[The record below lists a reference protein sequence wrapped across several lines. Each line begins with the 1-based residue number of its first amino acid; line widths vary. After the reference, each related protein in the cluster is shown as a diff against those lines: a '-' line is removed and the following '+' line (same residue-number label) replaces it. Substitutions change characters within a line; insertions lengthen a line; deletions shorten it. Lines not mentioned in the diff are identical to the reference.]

1 MPRLLTIVL
10 LLGLAMQANGQLTY
24 KELWIDYD
32 SAVTYKNLKII
43 PVRKKVSGGPGLP
56 MLSFGR
62 AVQEGTIQ
70 LSERGTASTENVP
83 WLRINNNSGTPVF
96 IASGEVV
103 MGGRQDRMVTRDTV
117 IESMPGDQYIPVVCV
132 EENRWSKKEKK
143 FHYASYANPKL
154 RKVLDHSK
162 NQLLVWKEIYAQ
174 LDSSDINSRTFAY
187 TARRLDKKYMTLS
200 GEYLRYFSE
209 RLFDADSN
217 IVGIVCITGNKII
230 GSDMFS
236 SPQLFLDQLS
246 TLVTGYIEEA
256 ISYGSLPVVTDPNVK
271 KYLDQFLIDQPSQ
284 ETYLRKN
291 GKIFRR
297 AGEVFHITSY

>member
-10 LLGLAMQANGQLTY
+10 LLALSMQASAQLTY

-32 SAVTYKNLKII
+32 SAVTYKNLKVI
-43 PVRKKVSGGPGLP
+43 PVRKKLPGGPGMP
-56 MLSFGR
+56 VLSFGK
-62 AVQEGTIQ
+62 AVQEGKIT

-83 WLRINNNSGTPVF
+83 WLRVNNNSGSPVF

-103 MGGRQDRMVTRDTV
+103 MGGRQDRMTTRDTI

-174 LDSSDINSRTFAY
+174 LDSSDINSPTFAY
-187 TARRLDKKYMTLS
+187 AARKLDKKYLS
-200 GEYLRYFSE
+200 ASAEYLRYFQE
-209 RLFDADSN
+209 RLFQSDSN
-217 IVGIVCITGNKII
+217 IVGVVCITGNKIM
-230 GSDMFS
+230 GSDIFS
-236 SPQLFLDQLS
+236 SEPLFTDQFA
-246 TLVTGYIEEA
+246 TLLTGYIEEA
-256 ISYGSLPVVTDPNVK
+256 ISYGGVPAVNDTTVK
-271 KYLDQFLIDQPSQ
+271 KYLDQFLVDQPSQ
-284 ETYLRKN
+284 DNYLKKH

-297 AGEVFHITSY
+297 AGEVFHLTSY